1 MMNESVTWIQIG
13 GLDRADAEALTLE
26 LRQVAERYGIEIR
39 EVRID
44 RESDA
49 GDPSG

>member
-1 MMNESVTWIQIG
+1 MNDSVTWLQIG
-13 GLDRADAEALTLE
+13 GLDRAAAEALTLE
-26 LRQVAERYGIEIR
+26 LRQVAQRHGMEIQ